1 MDDPSHRA
9 PPPYPPGAIVPQPP
23 GYPPQPQYPQYP
35 QYPQPQVH
43 VVQGLPGMPLPP
55 MHGVSVQIS
64 NVVGP
69 APMPYPHPHAYP
81 QPQPQH
87 PQQAGVVDMMRTD
100 ASQRAMEAVA
110 RRGPARV
117 LATVVGVSAT
127 VMMLVAVSTLLLGAS
142 VLGVLFAAVPLAAIA
157 VTAFVFGARAGRGV
171 ANHHLEQS
179 ILELAARNAGVVRV
193 VALAQLTGRSLR
205 ECQTAID
212 AMVYSGHATV
222 EADDQ
227 GALVYRIPDL
237 EPKRVEL
244 TAHVVETERAR

>member
-9 PPPYPPGAIVPQPP
+9 PPPYPPGAIVPQP
-23 GYPPQPQYPQYP
+23 GYPAQPQVPH
-35 QYPQPQVH
+35 YPQPQVH

-55 MHGVSVQIS
+55 MPGVSVQIS

-69 APMPYPHPHAYP
+69 APYPHPYP
-81 QPQPQH
+81 AQLQPPPYQHQP
-87 PQQAGVVDMMRTD
+87 GVVDMMRTD

-127 VMMLVAVSTLLLGAS
+127 VMMLVAISTLFLGAS
-142 VLGVLFAAVPLAAIA
+142 VLGVSFAAIPLAALA

-171 ANHHLEQS
+171 ASHHLEQS
-179 ILELAARNAGVVRV
+179 ILELAARNAGEVRV
-193 VALAQLTGRSLR
+193 VALAQRTGRSLR
-205 ECQTAID
+205 ECQTAVD
-212 AMVYSGHATV
+212 AMVHSGHATV

-244 TAHVVETERAR
+244 TAHVVETERGR